1 MCLELE
7 SITVKQLFS
16 PVVIKSETNCGLC
29 KSVASEVVKSRERCK
44 ICNPKYFGG
53 RCHFLTHFEIFNCQL

>member
-44 ICNPKYFGG
+44 ICNRDTVK
-53 RCHFLTHFEIFNCQL
+53 CKIFWSSMSFFDKL